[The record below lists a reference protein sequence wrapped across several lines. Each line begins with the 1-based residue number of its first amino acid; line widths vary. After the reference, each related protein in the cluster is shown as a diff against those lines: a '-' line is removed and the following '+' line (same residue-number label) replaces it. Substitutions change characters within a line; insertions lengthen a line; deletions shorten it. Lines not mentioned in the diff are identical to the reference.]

1 MVLLAARPDRV
12 TASAIIS
19 IISAVLAIA
28 RALVEYVQ
36 QRKWMDAGAAEA
48 TLKGIRDA
56 DAAIKKGNDA
66 RAAARDNAAK
76 HPDSVRDDDGFKRP
90 D

>member
-1 MVLLAARPDRV
+1 M

-28 RALVEYVQ
+28 RALVDYAH

-48 TLKGIRDA
+48 TLKGISDA
-56 DAAIKKGNDA
+56 DAAIKKGMDA

-76 HPDSVRDDDGFKRP
+76 HPDSVRNDDDGFKRP